1 MNNNNRNM
9 IKEKRSHIT
18 ANELKQW
25 MDEGKDFILIDVLP
39 DEYYSQK
46 HIPGAGNACV
56 YEVVF
61 LDKVKEMN
69 AGESKPIVVYGETGD
84 YLASASAFTKL
95 SDAGYRNV
103 YELEGGIAAW
113 EKAGYELDCEQGEPA
128 KNYSPPALH
137 PDKKTL
143 KVDTEKSKIRWTGRN
158 LGNLHYGRLGLK
170 KGSVEIDNG
179 MVTGGHFTI
188 NMESIV
194 CEDIADKAMNK
205 MLVAHLC
212 SADFFE
218 TSTYP
223 EGKFIITEAL
233 RLENASPGA
242 PNYRITGDL
251 TLKGIT
257 HPVEFEAVIGWNTE
271 QKLFTQA
278 AFEIDRT
285 KWNVMY
291 GSGRFFERLG
301 MHLVN
306 DNITLQL
313 FITAD

>member
-1 MNNNNRNM
+1 M
-9 IKEKRSHIT
+9 IKENRSHIT
-18 ANELKQW
+18 PGQLKKW
-25 MDEGKDFILIDVLP
+25 MDEKKDFILIDVLP
-39 DEYYSQK
+39 GDYFIQK
-46 HIPGAGNACV
+46 HIPDAINACV
-56 YEVVF
+56 YEVSF
-61 LDKVKEMN
+61 NDQIKEL
-69 AGESKPIVVYGETGD
+69 ARESSKPIVVYGERDGF
-84 YLASASAFTKL
+84 LASASAFTKL
-95 SDAGYRNV
+95 SDAGYEKV
-103 YELEGGIAAW
+103 YELVGGIAAW
-113 EKAGYELDCEQGEPA
+113 EKAGYEVECKDGKP
-128 KNYSPPALH
+128 KKDYGTPALH
-137 PDKKTL
+137 SDKKTL
-143 KVDTEKSKIRWTGRN
+143 KVDTKKSKIRWTGRN
-158 LGNLHYGRLGLK
+158 LGNLHFGYIGLS
-170 KGSVEIDNG
+170 KGSVEVNDG
-179 MVTGGHFTI
+179 VVTGGNFTI

-223 EGKFIITEAL
+223 EGKFTITEAL
-233 RLENASPGA
+233 RLEKASPGA
-242 PNYRITGDL
+242 PNYRITGNL

-257 HPVEFEAVIGWNTE
+257 HSVEFEAVIGWNTE

-278 AFEIDRT
+278 TFEIDRT
-285 KWNVMY
+285 KWKVMY